1 VKRVSPTSA
10 AWLGLLIC
18 LLLTVLAW
26 QLARR
31 YDALERE
38 ARFRMESQE
47 VRRAIANRMQVY
59 VTGLQQARG
68 LFSASEQVTREE
80 FRAYVRS
87 MELDEL
93 YPGVL
98 GVGFAARVRP
108 GEKAVFEREVRGE
121 GLSGFHIWPGTQ
133 GEAYPVVFLEPFH
146 QMNQR
151 AIGYDLFSEPDRRE
165 AMERAMRSGRA
176 AATGRLTL
184 VQERGE
190 ASPQPGFLI
199 LAPAYRGGEMVGF
212 VYSPF
217 RAGDLFRG
225 IFANP
230 APIDPIGFE
239 VYDGPRP
246 DPRSLL
252 YASVPDQAPAGQEQL
267 AHLEVA
273 GRPWTVRLYASA
285 AFYRAHQGRTPLAVL
300 LVGALVSA
308 LVFYLLLANQR
319 HALQLSRLL
328 AQEQSAS
335 AEAQRA
341 VRSRD
346 DVLAVAS
353 HDLRN
358 PLTSILLS
366 ARMLDRRVAR
376 DETAA
381 RAVAGIHRAAN
392 GMRLL
397 LADLVDLARIDSGR
411 LSVAPRPEPA
421 ADLARDAVELI
432 APLAEARGIRL
443 SVELPKDAPRVLGDR
458 ERLQQVFSNLLGNAV
473 KFTPPG
479 GSITVRLEDLGD
491 RARFVVADTGPG
503 LSQDEREHVFDRF
516 WQGQK
521 ARKEGTGLG
530 LFIVRA
536 IVTAHGGEVSVE
548 SSPGLGSTFSFTL
561 PKAP

>member
-1 VKRVSPTSA
+1 VKRVSPTWS

-18 LLLTVLAW
+18 LLLTALAW

-38 ARFRMESQE
+38 ARFRMESEE

-59 VTGLQQARG
+59 VTGLEQARG
-68 LFSASEQVTREE
+68 LFSASGLVTREE
-80 FRAYVRS
+80 FRTYVQN

-98 GVGFAARVRP
+98 GVGFIARVRA
-108 GEKAVFEREVRGE
+108 GEKSAFERRVRSE
-121 GLSGFHIWPGTQ
+121 GLPDFRIWPETQ
-133 GEAYPVVFLEPFH
+133 GDAYPVVFLEPFH
-146 QMNQR
+146 EMNRR
-151 AIGYDLFSEPDRRE
+151 AVGYDMSSEPARRE
-165 AMERAMRSGRA
+165 AMERAAQSGRA
-176 AATGRLTL
+176 AATGQLTL

-190 ASPQPGFLI
+190 AHPQPGFLI
-199 LAPAYRGGEMVGF
+199 VAPASRGREIVGF

-217 RAGDLFRG
+217 RTGDLFRG
-225 IFANP
+225 IFAN
-230 APIDPIGFE
+230 ATVIDPIGFE

-252 YASVPDQAPAGQEQL
+252 YASAPGQAPAGQERL
-267 AHLEVA
+267 ARLEVA
-273 GRPWTVRLYASA
+273 GRPWTVRLYAAA

-366 ARMLDRRVAR
+366 ARMLERRVAG

-381 RAVAGIHRAAN
+381 RALAGIQRAAN
-392 GMRLL
+392 GMRRL

-432 APLAEARGIRL
+432 APLAEARRIPL

-491 RARFVVADTGPG
+491 RVRFVVADTGPG
-503 LSQDEREHVFDRF
+503 LSQDEREHAFDRF

-530 LFIVRA
+530 LFIVKA

-548 SSPGLGSTFSFTL
+548 SSPGHGSTFLFTL